1 MKALGLLT
9 AFFLSA
15 IAAAH
20 AQATDFPNKPVTIV
34 VSLAAG
40 GPSDTV
46 CRILAEE
53 LSKIWKQQVVVENK
67 PGGGTVVGNS
77 YVARSKPDGYTWL
90 HASAS
95 FLISPAIR
103 SNLPYDAL
111 KDFTGISVIV
121 DAPLAIV
128 AHPGFAP
135 NTLQEL
141 IEEAKK
147 QTADKPLPYASSGIA
162 SSSHMAGE
170 LLQKKTGIRLKHIVY
185 SGEAA
190 NISDTL
196 AGRVAFQIGT
206 WSTQRTYVEQGKL
219 KLISVIYR
227 TRIPEAPNMPTLH
240 DFIPG
245 LGGALDVFN
254 SIVVPAGVPDDVRAK
269 IADGIKQATATESYR
284 ERIRA
289 SGSYPRY
296 TTPQETDRFF
306 KTEAAFWVDF
316 AKETGIRL
324 D

>member
-1 MKALGLLT
+1 MRKFVLLAAFLLGSVAT
-9 AFFLSA
+9 
-15 IAAAH
+15 AH

-46 CRILAEE
+46 CRVLADE
-53 LSKIWKQQVVVENK
+53 LSKIWKQQVLVENK
-67 PGGGTVVGNS
+67 PGGGTIVGNT
-77 YVARSKPDGYTWL
+77 YVARAKPDGYTWL

-95 FLISPAIR
+95 FLISPATR
-103 SNLPYDAL
+103 SNIPYDIM

-135 NTLQEL
+135 NTIQEL
-141 IEEAKK
+141 IAEAKK
-147 QTADKPLPYASSGIA
+147 QPADKPLSFASSGIA

-170 LLQKKTGIRLKHIVY
+170 LLQKKTGIALKHIVY

-190 NISDTL
+190 NMADTL
-196 AGRVAFQIGT
+196 QGRVSFQIGT
-206 WSTQRTYVEQGKL
+206 WSTQRPYVESGKL

-227 TRIPEAPNMPTLH
+227 TRIPEKPDMPTLH
-240 DFIPG
+240 EFIPG

-254 SIVVPAGVPDDVRAK
+254 SIVIPSGVPDDVKQK
-269 IADGIKQATATESYR
+269 IADGIRQATATESYKQ
-284 ERIRA
+284 RILGT
-289 SGSYPRY
+289 GSYPRY
-296 TTPQETDRFF
+296 TTPAETDKFF

>member
-1 MKALGLLT
+1 MKALGILAAVLLAST
-9 AFFLSA
+9 SG
-15 IAAAH
+15 
-20 AQATDFPNKPVTIV
+20 AQAQTDFPNRPVTIV

-46 CRILAEE
+46 CRILADE
-53 LSKIWKQQVVVENK
+53 LSKIWKQQVLVENK

-77 YVARSKPDGYTWL
+77 HVARSKPDGYTWL

-103 SNLPYDAL
+103 SNLPYEI

-135 NTLQEL
+135 NTIQEL
-141 IEEAKK
+141 IAEAKK
-147 QTADKPLPYASSGIA
+147 QPDDKPLPFASSGIA

-170 LLQKKTGIRLKHIVY
+170 LLQKKTGIKLKHIVY

-190 NISDTL
+190 NINDTL
-196 AGRVAFQIGT
+196 SGRVAFQIGT
-206 WSTQRTYVEQGKL
+206 WSTQRPYVESGKL

-227 TRIPEAPNMPTLH
+227 NRIPEKPDMPTLH
-240 DFIPG
+240 EFIPG

-254 SIVVPAGVPDDVRAK
+254 SIVVPAGVPDDIKAR
-269 IADGIKQATATESYR
+269 IADGIRQATATDAYK

-296 TTPQETDRFF
+296 TAPVETDKFF